1 MTEPWPTDKENQEI
15 QIKCIY
21 VTKTDEGER
30 KKRAHEV
37 RADTVENRTQ
47 TKVN

>member
-1 MTEPWPTDKENQEI
+1 MTEPWPTDKE
-15 QIKCIY
+15 KMCTC